1 MTASE
6 EDVVAPRWVGRTLGA
21 MAVTIR
27 RATLDDLDVILDLRA
42 EVAAEG
48 VWIGAELPLDVDGDR
63 ARFTDTIESPAAGST
78 DVMFV
83 AVRDDGTVVGNL
95 SMQQR
100 AGIATLGMAISLHH
114 RGAGIGGAL
123 MAAAGASTAARTGR
137 CGTPCS
143 WAWCSTRTPPGTT
156 PGRPSRRPGPATTP
170 APTPRRAA
178 PGRRRR
184 VSCPG
189 SAVPV
194 TPRRYGR
201 IRGP

>member
-1 MTASE
+1 VTASE

-114 RGAGIGGAL
+114 RGAGIGGAH
-123 MAAAGASTAARTGR
+123 
-137 CGTPCS
+137 
-143 WAWCSTRTPPGTT
+143 
-156 PGRPSRRPGPATTP
+156 
-170 APTPRRAA
+170 
-178 PGRRRR
+178 GRRRR
-184 VSCPG
+184 QYRRKDGSLWDAVLMGLVLDEDAPG
-189 SAVPV
+189 HD
-194 TPRRYGR
+194 PRPTEPPPRPRHHSGADAEEGR
-201 IRGP
+201 AR